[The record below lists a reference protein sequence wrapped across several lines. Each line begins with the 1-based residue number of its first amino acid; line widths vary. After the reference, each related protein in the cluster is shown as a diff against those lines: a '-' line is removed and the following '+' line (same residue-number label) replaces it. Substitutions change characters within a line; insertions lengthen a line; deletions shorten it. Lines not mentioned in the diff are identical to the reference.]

1 MQRATAVRSSTSTL
15 LRAQARAAAVLGA
28 TLEVPGRSL
37 LARRRNEPLTQD
49 EVLARV
55 PVTVV
60 RPNGPP
66 PWPTLLFMN
75 GATPDGRAHPIVLR
89 LSAAL
94 ARTGRRVLIPD
105 LPGIAGGE
113 LSPATLAAAVSFAD
127 AAANLDETAHERV
140 ALAGVS
146 IGASLAL
153 LTAADPR
160 VADRVSA
167 VAGVA
172 PYSDLAKV
180 MLLATTGTYRDQG
193 KLVPYSVPPYLVVG
207 LARSLAAMLPP
218 TPAAATLC
226 NELRSLD
233 PASATA
239 RDFRED
245 AFRNAG
251 DAAVTLFDLLS
262 NRDAARF
269 DDLYAALP
277 AQIRSTAQDLSPL
290 HVASGLQAPVEL
302 ATAPRDRYFPV
313 AESRALVAASSYI
326 RLTVTSLLAHA
337 TPRLSPRYLAEL
349 GRLNG
354 FFVRAL
360 AAAG

>member
-1 MQRATAVRSSTSTL
+1 VRSSISTL

-28 TLEVPGRSL
+28 TLDVPGTSL

-49 EVLARV
+49 EVLAGV

-94 ARTGRRVLIPD
+94 ARTGRRVFIPD

-127 AAANLDETAHERV
+127 AAADLDETAHERV

-153 LTAADPR
+153 LTAADPK

-207 LARSLAAMLPP
+207 LARSLAAMLP
-218 TPAAATLC
+218 TPATAALC
-226 NELRSLD
+226 NELRGLD

-245 AFRNAG
+245 AFRDAG

-290 HVASGLQAPVEL
+290 HVASRLRAPVEL

-313 AESRALVAASSYI
+313 AESRALVAASSHI

-349 GRLNG
+349 GQLNG